1 MNLPSNQIARWAFV
15 ACIAAGI
22 FVFACAQVS
31 AQESAQE
38 SSPAPVTAQSGEHGL
53 SAAQIVEK
61 NAAARGG
68 KEAWRKIQTM
78 IWVGH
83 VESANTAVPTLPFVL
98 ELKRPNKTRFEITAL
113 NQVSVRV
120 FDGTHGWKLRPSR
133 NGKPDL
139 QPYTPDEQKFAHE
152 EQVIDGPLI
161 DYQAKGIAV
170 TLEGIDEIE
179 GHKAYR
185 LSVRLPS
192 GASHRI
198 WVDAETFLDIKYDR
212 ATRNAIGQPA
222 TISVFYRNY
231 HSVEGLQIPVIIET
245 GVGTS
250 QPSNK
255 LVIEK
260 IALNP
265 PMEDWRFAKPAS
277 QGRNNAITIGADN
290 FQADR
295 RTGRPAR

>member
-1 MNLPSNQIARWAFV
+1 MNLPSNRIARWTFS
-15 ACIAAGI
+15 ACISAGL
-22 FVFACAQVS
+22 FALIL
-31 AQESAQE
+31 AQE
-38 SSPAPVTAQSGEHGL
+38 PAAAQSNEPGL

-68 KEAWRKIQTM
+68 TEAWRKIQTM

-83 VESANTAVPTLPFVL
+83 VESANAAVPTLPFVL

-113 NQVSVRV
+113 NQVAVRV
-120 FDGTHGWKLRPSR
+120 YDGTHGWKLRPSR

-170 TLEGIDEIE
+170 GLEGVDEIE

-185 LSVRLPS
+185 LNVRLPS

-212 ATRNAIGQPA
+212 ETRNAIGQPA

-231 HSVEGLQIPVIIET
+231 HSVEGLQIPAIIET
-245 GVGTS
+245 GVGAP
-250 QPSNK
+250 QPTNK

-265 PMEDWRFAKPAS
+265 PMEDWRFAKPGS

-290 FQADR
+290 FQAAR
-295 RTGRPAR
+295 GTGQPAR